1 MITRKLNCICV
12 IQARRTSSRL
22 PDKVLMPLGGVP
34 VLRRVIERCQK
45 IAGVDK
51 VIVAIPVGDYNKPL
65 ADLATECGAGVV
77 SGSEQDVLSR
87 YVAALEA
94 FPADYIMRVTSDCPL
109 LDPEVCQGLLDGVK
123 ERNVDYGAAAWWPHG
138 LDCEVMTAH
147 MLEAAG
153 TNASHE
159 LDREHVTLWIKRQKN
174 LSQYIHKPD
183 FDYHKGNRW
192 VLDYPED
199 YEFLNALFCLTGEVE
214 TTSWRKVLAIIEKNG
229 ELREINGHLAPIWH
243 EKNKQIYSNAS
254 NGAPGRTNKL

>member
-1 MITRKLNCICV
+1 MSTRKLNCICV

-77 SGSEQDVLSR
+77 CGSEQDVLSR

-123 ERNVDYGAAAWWPHG
+123 ERNADYGAAAWWPHG
-138 LDCEVMTAH
+138 LDCEVMAAH

-153 TNASHE
+153 VNASHA

-174 LSQYIHKPD
+174 LRQYTHKPERN
-183 FDYHKGNRW
+183 YLPEHRW

-199 YEFLNALFCLTGEVE
+199 LVFLEALCKKFPSYPDVP
-214 TTSWRKVLAIIEKNG
+214 SWREILKIVESDAALGAIN
-229 ELREINGHLAPIWH
+229 RERIAEWGA
-243 EKNKQIYSNAS
+243 KTKKIYQDSSSA
-254 NGAPGRTNKL
+254 G